1 MAANTTE
8 ETNELST
15 LEKESKMSLEEIFK
29 ACTKKGIV
37 ETSPDKSFGFNAL
50 DDDDDDDGED
60 DGYNDHS
67 FDEDEDEDDDEDED
81 EDENENEDNDNEEED
96 DDDDDDE

>member
-50 DDDDDDDGED
+50 DDDDDDGED

-67 FDEDEDEDDDEDED
+67 FDEDEDEDEDDDED
-81 EDENENEDNDNEEED
+81 EDENENEDNDNEE

>member
-29 ACTKKGIV
+29 ACTKKGTV

-50 DDDDDDDGED
+50 DDDDDDGED

-67 FDEDEDEDDDEDED
+67 FDEDEDEDEDDDED
-81 EDENENEDNDNEEED
+81 EDENENEDNDNEE